1 MIRAR
6 VASIRRMLRLLG
18 VSSGEITLLV
28 GLGLI
33 VAIFEGAGIG
43 LLVPVLQYVEQGPQV
58 FEESRLAEAVT
69 GMAAPFGIGPSL
81 PLLFVAAFVPVLGR
95 QLFGYLRQLYA
106 ARIRFGAIA
115 RIRREGA
122 VALLDADLAFV
133 LGRGEARLTGTLT
146 SEVERCASALP
157 MFLQIVESTLLIAIY
172 LVALLVLSAP
182 LMPVMVAAMLVTAI
196 TIRAKIRYTER
207 WGQEVASQL
216 RALQVAITERLIG
229 FRLVKL
235 RGRAEEETAFL
246 GELIDRVSASQTRI
260 SAVKEALN
268 ALVEP
273 IMLGGVFV
281 ALYVAVGVIGVG
293 LASLGVFGLI
303 VTRLVPLIRQVNDA
317 RLGIAALV
325 GGLEEINSQAEAAKA
340 TAVPA
345 HDGLAFPG
353 LCNDL
358 VFDNVSFRYD
368 GAGETFALR
377 DVSFRATRGSLTAIV
392 GRSGAGKSTLLDL
405 VPRLR
410 QVTSGEIRIDGVP
423 LDRFDVTSL
432 RLAVGFVDQQGFLF
446 EGTVAA
452 NIAYGS
458 PHAKPDAIVDAARR
472 AHAAQFIEQ
481 FPQGYSTLVGHRGHR
496 LSAGQRQRVCIAR
509 MLLQDPDVFLLDE
522 PTSALD
528 GESEQYIG
536 AVLDD
541 VRTRKA
547 VIVVAHRLST
557 IRSADQIIVL
567 DGGRVVEQGQHDAL
581 LAQSGTY
588 HQLFDR
594 QLHD

>member
-1 MIRAR
+1 MIKAR
-6 VASIRRMLRLLG
+6 VASVRRMLGLLG
-18 VSSGEITLLV
+18 VSSGEIALLV

-43 LLVPVLQYVEQGPQV
+43 LLVPVLQYVELGPQV
-58 FEESRLAEAVT
+58 FESSRVAEVVT
-69 GMAAPFGIGPSL
+69 RMAAPLGFEPSL

-106 ARIRFGAIA
+106 ARIRFGAVA
-115 RIRREGA
+115 RLRREGA
-122 VALLDADLAFV
+122 AALLEADVAFV

-157 MFLQIVESTLLIAIY
+157 LFLQIIESTLLIAIY

-182 LMPVMVAAMLVTAI
+182 LMPVMAAAMLITAI

-235 RGRAEEETAFL
+235 RGRAAAEGAFL
-246 GELIDRVSASQTRI
+246 SRLIDTLSASQTRI

-273 IMLGGVFV
+273 IMLGGVFI
-281 ALYVAVGVIGVG
+281 ALYVAVGVLGVG

-303 VTRLVPLIRQVNDA
+303 VTRLVPMIRQVNDA

-340 TAVPA
+340 TAVLA
-345 HDGLAFPG
+345 HSGIAFPG
-353 LCNDL
+353 LRNDL

-368 GAGETFALR
+368 GAGDTCALR

-410 QVTSGEIRIDGVP
+410 QVTIGEIRIDGVP

-446 EGTVAA
+446 EGTVAE
-452 NIAYGS
+452 NIAYGA
-458 PHAKPDAIVDAARR
+458 PHTKLDAIVDAARR

-481 FPQGYSTLVGHRGHR
+481 FPQGYLTLVGHRGHR

-509 MLLQDPDVFLLDE
+509 MLLQDPDILLLDE

-557 IRSADQIIVL
+557 IRSADEIIVL